1 MRTRLSLKTSAL
13 AVVLGTLLCACTPNT
28 VYHSFHSVSA
38 TGWKGGDTLRFSF
51 SLPDTTTVY
60 ALSVESRYHLSFPY
74 THLPIRITLSDASD
88 VILLHD
94 TLCLPIADEQ
104 GRRTG
109 TGWGDLR
116 STSSPALLMST
127 GLKDTLQ
134 LILLPVLADS
144 LLPGINDIGVC
155 IERL

>member
-1 MRTRLSLKTSAL
+1 MRIRRSLKTSAW
-13 AVVLGTLLCACTPNT
+13 AVALGALLCACKPNT

-38 TGWKGGDTLRFSF
+38 TGWKRGDTLRFSF
-51 SLPDTTTVY
+51 SLPDTTAAY
-60 ALSVESRYHLSFPY
+60 ALSIESRYHLSFPY

-88 VILLHD
+88 AILLHD

-104 GRRTG
+104 GKRTG
-109 TGWGDLR
+109 AGWGDLR
-116 STSSPALLMST
+116 STFSPTLLLPT

-134 LILLPVLADS
+134 LTLLPALADS
-144 LLPGINDIGVC
+144 LLPGINDVGVC